1 MGEDATSR
9 QPNWYSVNFFYWNL
23 AGKIL
28 LAGSASCCRVC
39 SLFTHHVRLRFT
51 SYREAFRPG
60 EIWVES
66 ALGET

>member
-1 MGEDATSR
+1 MGKAATSR
-9 QPNWYSVNFFYWNL
+9 QPNWYSVNFFYENL

-39 SLFTHHVRLRFT
+39 SLFTHHVRLQFT
-51 SYREAFRPG
+51 CYGEAFRPG